1 MAYILLKLGIWS
13 PVPIQGR
20 RDDHPNSKPLSV
32 DGNMN
37 ATAFAKNFKTDMGD
51 FWGGLAAMLVVLP
64 SSIAFGVTIYAA
76 IGSSYASLGAMA
88 GIIGATV
95 LGLVAPTLGGTDRL
109 ITTPC
114 APAAAV
120 LSAFAITMN
129 QQGVPADTIILLLIL
144 LGVITGLGQML
155 LGFVGIGRLIKFIP
169 YPVVS
174 GYMSGVGLII
184 IGSQIP
190 IFLGTPGRHWWE
202 ILVAPTLWD
211 WRAVAVAG
219 ATLFFTFVGPKLT
232 KLIPGTIMGILA
244 GLVTYFGLAEMVD
257 PTLWQLDGNPLVVG
271 PMGAQQDSLIAAISG
286 HWQDIGDLRLGQVAG
301 LFGMAATLA
310 VLLSIDT
317 LKTCVVVDQLTRSR
331 HDSNRELVAQGVANI
346 CSASVGGVP
355 GAGAMGPTLVNL
367 NSGGRSRVSG
377 ILEGVFALAAALLLG
392 SFLAWIPVAALAG
405 VLIVVGI
412 RMIDREPLHFIQSR
426 ATVFDFVV
434 VLAVIL
440 VALTIGLI
448 AASGTGVALAILLF
462 VREQIGGAVVRRKF
476 YVNQTSSTWKRT
488 ESELSIIEK
497 RGDQAV
503 IFELQGSLFFGT
515 SQQLYSQLEPEFGK
529 RHYMILDLRR
539 VQSMDVTA
547 AHLLGIVRDGLQ
559 EKGALLIL
567 SGVPEML
574 PNGRNLREFL
584 EQTAV
589 IIPDKSLMRVF
600 PTLDNAI
607 EWVEDRLLGE
617 RDAPLAVLE
626 EEEPPLLLQ
635 DMEIFSQ
642 RKDETLQ
649 DLETRLEERSYKAG
663 DVIFATGSEG
673 DGIYWIRRGAVRL
686 FVPVGNGNSRHIA
699 TYGRGDFFGGLS
711 FLDDRPRTNEAVAL
725 TDTLLYTLSR
735 KNFDLLAEEHKRL
748 GFNMLQ
754 GLARTLALRLRQ
766 AENELTLLQED

>member
-1 MAYILLKLGIWS
+1 MI
-13 PVPIQGR
+13 
-20 RDDHPNSKPLSV
+20 
-32 DGNMN
+32 
-37 ATAFAKNFKTDMGD
+37 ATAFAKGFKTDMGD

-76 IGSSYASLGAMA
+76 IGPSYASLGAMA

-95 LGLVAPTLGGTDRL
+95 LGLIAPTLGGTDRL

-120 LSAFAITMN
+120 LAAFAIEMTH
-129 QQGVPADTIILLLIL
+129 QGVQTDAIILLLIL
-144 LGVITGLGQML
+144 LGVIAGLGQIML
-155 LGFVGIGRLIKFIP
+155 GVVGIGRLIKFIP

-184 IGSQIP
+184 LGSQIP
-190 IFLGTPGRHWWE
+190 KFLGAPGSHWWE
-202 ILVAPTLWD
+202 ILVTPAVWD
-211 WRAVAVAG
+211 WRAAAVGG
-219 ATLFFTFVGPKLT
+219 ATIFFTFVGPRLT
-232 KLIPGTIMGILA
+232 KLIPGTIIGILA
-244 GLVTYFGLAEMVD
+244 GLLTYFGLALMVD
-257 PTLWQLDGNPLVVG
+257 PTLWQTEGNPLVIG
-271 PMGAQQDSLIAAISG
+271 PMGAQQDGFLAAISSQ
-286 HWQDIGDLRLGQVAG
+286 WRDIGDLRLGQVAG
-301 LFGMAATLA
+301 LFGSALTLA

-331 HDSNRELVAQGVANI
+331 HDSNRELIAQGVANI
-346 CSASVGGVP
+346 CSSSIGGVP

-367 NSGGRSRVSG
+367 NSGGRTRVSG
-377 ILEGVFALAAALLLG
+377 ILEGVFALVAALLLG

-405 VLIVVGI
+405 ILIVVGL

-434 VLAVIL
+434 VLAVVI
-440 VALTIGLI
+440 VALTVGLI

-462 VREQIGGAVVRRKF
+462 VREQIGGAVVRHKV
-476 YVNQTSSTWKRT
+476 YVNQMSSTWNRT
-488 ESELSIIEK
+488 EAETRIIEQK
-497 RGDQAV
+497 GDQAV

-529 RHYMILDLRR
+529 RQFMILDLRR

-547 AHLLGIVRDGLQ
+547 AHLLGIVRDGMA

-567 SGVPEML
+567 SGIPELL

-589 IIPDKSLMRVF
+589 IIPDETAIKVF
-600 PTLDNAI
+600 PSLDNAI

-617 RDAPLAVLE
+617 RDEPLEVLE
-626 EEEPPLLLQ
+626 EEEQPLQLQ
-635 DMEIFSQ
+635 DMEVFSQ

-649 DLETRLEERSYKAG
+649 DLEARLEERTYKAG
-663 DVIFATGSEG
+663 ETIFITGSEG
-673 DGIYWIRRGAVRL
+673 DEIYWIRRGAVRL
-686 FVPVGNGNSRHIA
+686 FAPVGAGHSRHIA
-699 TYGRGDFFGGLS
+699 TFGRGDFFGGLS
-711 FLDDRPRTNEAVAL
+711 FLDDRPRTNDAVAL
-725 TDTLLYTLSR
+725 TDTILYALSR
-735 KNFDLLAEEHKRL
+735 KHFEQLAEEHKRL
-748 GFNMLQ
+748 GFAMIQ

-766 AENELTLLQED
+766 AENELTMLQEY

>member
-1 MAYILLKLGIWS
+1 MQVDTFDHRPEPSSLGEGGKLPS
-13 PVPIQGR
+13 
-20 RDDHPNSKPLSV
+20 HPAMRGYSV
-32 DGNMN
+32 IGN
-37 ATAFAKNFKTDMGD
+37 TFKGKIKTDLGD

-76 IGSSYASLGAMA
+76 IGPSYASLGAMA
-88 GIIGATV
+88 GIIGAIV

-120 LSAFAITMN
+120 LSAFAITLN
-129 QQGVPADTIILLLIL
+129 QQGVQADAIILLLIL
-144 LGVITGLGQML
+144 LGVITGLGQMM

-184 IGSQIP
+184 LGSQIP
-190 IFLGTPGRHWWE
+190 KLLGAPGSHWWE
-202 ILVAPTLWD
+202 ILAAPALWD
-211 WRAVAVAG
+211 WRAVAVGG
-219 ATLFFTFVGPKLT
+219 ATIFFTFVGPKLT
-232 KLIPGTIMGILA
+232 KLIPGTIIGILA
-244 GLVTYFGLAEMVD
+244 GLATYFSLAAMVD
-257 PTLWQLDGNPLVVG
+257 PSLWQTEGNPLVVG
-271 PMGAQQDSLIAAISG
+271 PMNAQQDGIIAAVSG
-286 HWQDIGDLRLGQVAG
+286 HWRDIGDLRLGQVAG

-346 CSASVGGVP
+346 CSSSVGGVP

-367 NSGGRSRVSG
+367 NSGGRTRVSG
-377 ILEGVFALAAALLLG
+377 ILEGVFALVAALALG

-434 VLAVIL
+434 VLTVVM
-440 VALTIGLI
+440 VALTVGLI
-448 AASGTGVALAILLF
+448 AASGTGVGLAILLF
-462 VREQIGGAVVRRKF
+462 VREQIGGAVVRRKV
-476 YVNQTSSTWKRT
+476 YVNQVSSTFKRV
-488 ESELSIIEK
+488 ESEMDIIEK
-497 RGDQAV
+497 KGDQAV

-547 AHLLGIVRDGLQ
+547 AHLLVIVREGLA

-567 SGVPEML
+567 SGIPEML
-574 PNGRNLREFL
+574 ANGRNLREFL
-584 EQTAV
+584 EQTGV
-589 IIPDKSLMRVF
+589 IIPDEATMRVF

-617 RDAPLAVLE
+617 RDAPLEVLE
-626 EEEPPLLLQ
+626 EEEPPIQLHE
-635 DMEIFSQ
+635 MEIFGN
-642 RKDETLQ
+642 RKDETLH
-649 DLETRLEERSYKAG
+649 DLEARLEERAYKAG
-663 DVIFATGSEG
+663 DIIFGTGSEG

-686 FVPVGNGNSRHIA
+686 FAPVGAGHTRHIA

-725 TDTLLYTLSR
+725 TDTILYALSR
-735 KNFDLLAEEHKRL
+735 KNFDILAEEHKRL

-766 AENELTLLQED
+766 AENELTMLQEY

>member
-1 MAYILLKLGIWS
+1 MRGY
-13 PVPIQGR
+13 
-20 RDDHPNSKPLSV
+20 SV
-32 DGNMN
+32 IGNIF
-37 ATAFAKNFKTDMGD
+37 TGKIKTDLGD

-64 SSIAFGVTIYAA
+64 SSIAFGVTIYSA
-76 IGSSYASLGAMA
+76 IGPSYASLGAMA

-120 LSAFAITMN
+120 LSAFAITLN
-129 QQGVPADTIILLLIL
+129 QQGVQADAIILLLIL
-144 LGVITGLGQML
+144 LGVITGLGQMM

-184 IGSQIP
+184 LGSQIP
-190 IFLGTPGRHWWE
+190 ILLGAPGSHWWE
-202 ILVAPTLWD
+202 ILVAPALWD
-211 WRAVAVAG
+211 WRAVAVGG
-219 ATLFFTFVGPKLT
+219 ATIFFTFVGPQADEADT
-232 KLIPGTIMGILA
+232 RHYHRYPGGSGDLLWS
-244 GLVTYFGLAEMVD
+244 GGMVD
-257 PTLWQLDGNPLVVG
+257 PSLWQTEGNPLVVG
-271 PMGAQQDSLIAAISG
+271 PMNAQQDGIIAAISG
-286 HWQDIGDLRLGQVAG
+286 HWRDIGDLRLGQVAG

-346 CSASVGGVP
+346 CSSSVGGVP

-367 NSGGRSRVSG
+367 NSGGRTRVSG
-377 ILEGVFALAAALLLG
+377 ILEGVFALVAALLLG
-392 SFLAWIPVAALAG
+392 SLLAWIPVAALAG
-405 VLIVVGI
+405 VLIVVGL

-434 VLAVIL
+434 VLAVVI

-462 VREQIGGAVVRRKF
+462 VREQIGGAVVRHKV
-476 YVNQTSSTWKRT
+476 YVNQMSSTWNRT
-488 ESELSIIEK
+488 EAETDIIEK
-497 RGDQAV
+497 KGDQAV

-529 RHYMILDLRR
+529 RHFMILDLRR

-547 AHLLGIVRDGLQ
+547 AHLLGIVRDGMA

-567 SGVPEML
+567 SGIPEML

-589 IIPDKSLMRVF
+589 IIPDETAIKVF
-600 PTLDNAI
+600 PSLDNAI

-617 RDAPLAVLE
+617 RDVPLEVLE
-626 EEEPPLLLQ
+626 EEEPPLQLQ
-635 DMEIFSQ
+635 EMEVFGN

-649 DLETRLEERSYKAG
+649 DLEARLEERIYKAG
-663 DVIFATGSEG
+663 MSFSPLAPGGTVFTGSG
-673 DGIYWIRRGAVRL
+673 GARCASSPRSVPGTPAILPRSGVATSLGACPSLMLVRA
-686 FVPVGNGNSRHIA
+686 P
-699 TYGRGDFFGGLS
+699 T
-711 FLDDRPRTNEAVAL
+711 RPWR
-725 TDTLLYTLSR
+725 
-735 KNFDLLAEEHKRL
+735 
-748 GFNMLQ
+748 
-754 GLARTLALRLRQ
+754 
-766 AENELTLLQED
+766 